1 MVLSMSDFDTLLRK
15 ARCLVGYCVTW
26 DILLVRALVSIKERV
41 LNFMKANANIVFYVL
56 PQSGCCLSMSKS
68 INQELLFAILVYPR
82 FLVSQLGRV
91 YSVL

>member
-68 INQELLFAILVYPR
+68 INQELLPFCYFGLP
-82 FLVSQLGRV
+82 
-91 YSVL
+91 